1 MKSNLVI
8 MTCMSMEFGKLKLN
22 NFLITSLNSRNDA
35 NFFESNSKQS
45 EQQQQPQAQTS
56 GGRLNDY
63 DSNILENNA
72 YLTISDEMLKIEHR
86 IDILEK
92 MLAKLNTEIDVLQSF
107 GYMVQITDLKHR
119 REKILDELAE
129 LNEAY
134 DKLGLSAK
142 ISNQLASAM
151 SFTSNKKATAF
162 SKFKAFIII
171 NILARLSKKFNY
183 SRVMKDLL
191 SKLTNINSSVD
202 ELVTMKVPYG
212 EMTSRYE
219 KLTAYLNRANTIH
232 AKISKD
238 MKDIIDTK
246 RTGNTEAKKSAM
258 PLQSNNQIP
267 QPNKI
272 IRPSIDRDIKPN
284 L

>member
-1 MKSNLVI
+1 
-8 MTCMSMEFGKLKLN
+8 MSMEFGKLKIN
-22 NFLITSLNSRNDA
+22 NFLLTSLNSRNDA
-35 NFFESNSKQS
+35 NFFESNPKQNEQK
-45 EQQQQPQAQTS
+45 EQQQQAQAS
-56 GGRLNDY
+56 GHRLNDY
-63 DSNILENNA
+63 DSNILESNA
-72 YLTISDEMLKIEHR
+72 YLSIPDEMLKIEHR

-92 MLAKLNTEIDVLQSF
+92 MLSKLNTEIDVLQSF

-142 ISNQLASAM
+142 ISNQIASAM
-151 SFTSNKKATAF
+151 SFTSNKKASAF

-171 NILARLSKKFNY
+171 KILARISKKFNY
-183 SRVMKDLL
+183 SQVMKDLL

-232 AKISKD
+232 ARISKD
-238 MKDIIDTK
+238 MKDIIKEQPQKTNKANNPSINGETK
-246 RTGNTEAKKSAM
+246 LQTG
-258 PLQSNNQIP
+258 
-267 QPNKI
+267 KI
-272 IRPSIDRDIKPN
+272 IRPTIDKDIKPS

>member
-1 MKSNLVI
+1 
-8 MTCMSMEFGKLKLN
+8 MSMEFGKLKLN
-22 NFLITSLNSRNDA
+22 NYLLTSLNGNNDA
-35 NFFESNSKQS
+35 NFFESNSKHNQ
-45 EQQQQPQAQTS
+45 EQPQSQTQTQTS
-56 GGRLNDY
+56 GSRLNDY

-86 IDILEK
+86 IEILEK

-142 ISNQLASAM
+142 ISNQIASAM

-162 SKFKAFIII
+162 SKFKAFIIVQ
-171 NILARLSKKFNY
+171 ILARVSKKFNY

-202 ELVTMKVPYG
+202 ELVTMQVPYG

-219 KLTAYLNRANTIH
+219 KLTAYLNKANTIH

-238 MKDIIDTK
+238 MKDIIKETPQK
-246 RTGNTEAKKSAM
+246 TNKSPKPSASEDAR
-258 PLQSNNQIP
+258 LQSA
-267 QPNKI
+267 KI
-272 IRPSIDRDIKPN
+272 IKPPAN
-284 L
+284 NGVKPIL

>member
-1 MKSNLVI
+1 
-8 MTCMSMEFGKLKLN
+8 MSMEFGKLKAH
-22 NFLITSLNSRNDA
+22 NFLLTSLTGRNDA
-35 NFFESNSKQS
+35 NFFESNSKQNE
-45 EQQQQPQAQTS
+45 EQQQSKAQTS
-56 GGRLNDY
+56 GSRINDY

-92 MLAKLNTEIDVLQSF
+92 MLSKLNTEIDVLQSF

-142 ISNQLASAM
+142 ISNQIASAM

-171 NILARLSKKFNY
+171 KILARISKKFNY
-183 SRVMKDLL
+183 SQVMKDLL

-219 KLTAYLNRANTIH
+219 KLTAYLNKANTIH

-238 MKDIIDTK
+238 MKDIVD
-246 RTGNTEAKKSAM
+246 AKKPDSAAKKTAKSVQTNN
-258 PLQSNNQIP
+258 PILQT
-267 QPNKI
+267 NKI
-272 IRPSIDRDIKPN
+272 VRPSIDRDIKPS

>member
-238 MKDIIDTK
+238 MKDIIDAK
-246 RTGNTEAKKSAM
+246 KPAGKEAKKQSM

>member
-1 MKSNLVI
+1 MKYNLVI

-22 NFLITSLNSRNDA
+22 NYLLTSLNGKNDA
-35 NFFESNSKQS
+35 NFFESNSKQNQ
-45 EQQQQPQAQTS
+45 QQQQPQTQSS
-56 GGRLNDY
+56 GSRLNDY

-86 IDILEK
+86 IEILEK

-129 LNEAY
+129 LNDAY

-142 ISNQLASAM
+142 ISNQIASAM
-151 SFTSNKKATAF
+151 SFTSNKKATVF
-162 SKFKAFIII
+162 SKFKAFIIVQ
-171 NILARLSKKFNY
+171 ILARVSKKFNY

-202 ELVTMKVPYG
+202 ELVTMQVPYG

-219 KLTAYLNRANTIH
+219 KLTAYLNKANTIH

-238 MKDIIDTK
+238 MKDIIKDAPQKTSKAAKSSVNDDT
-246 RTGNTEAKKSAM
+246 RVQSA
-258 PLQSNNQIP
+258 
-267 QPNKI
+267 KI
-272 IRPSIDRDIKPN
+272 IKPPANNGIKPI